1 VNGVAGG
8 AFGTGDS
15 QRNVSLPGLAA
26 TASGRPGN
34 SQALGAVEA
43 GYTMA
48 HGDNISLTPFAS
60 MNVGSVNQ
68 HAFSETGAGTLNL
81 TVAAQT
87 ITAAQSVLGTR
98 AGADLAL
105 GSLVL
110 NTDIKLGWGHE
121 FSTARRIIQAFAGSP
136 NFTVAGASLPGD
148 SAVVGASVAATLD
161 DGLSAYLH
169 YDGAFAGGESSS
181 TVSAG
186 IRFGW

>member
-1 VNGVAGG
+1 MALTGDYSEGMFYVNGVAGG

-98 AGADLAL
+98 TPAPTWRWAARCSTPISSWAGAIEFLA
-105 GSLVL
+105 
-110 NTDIKLGWGHE
+110 
-121 FSTARRIIQAFAGSP
+121 TARRIIQSLCRQPQLYRRRRQPAGRQRRGWRGRGGH
-136 NFTVAGASLPGD
+136 AG
-148 SAVVGASVAATLD
+148 
-161 DGLSAYLH
+161 
-169 YDGAFAGGESSS
+169 
-181 TVSAG
+181 
-186 IRFGW
+186 R